1 MTTTVAAPRLGA
13 GSAYGLGLERLPSPC
28 GALWGHTGASPGYAA
43 HALNGKHGHR
53 QVVVLANATG
63 PLSAAGFFGPP
74 KRAAQAINRLIDA
87 AYCR

>member
-1 MTTTVAAPRLGA
+1 MRTTVAASQLGA
-13 GSAYGLGLERLPSPC
+13 GNEYGLGLQKVPEPC

-43 HALNGKHGHR
+43 DALNSKDGGR
-53 QVVVLANATG
+53 QVVVLVNATG

-74 KRAAQAINRLIDA
+74 KRAGQAIDRLIDA